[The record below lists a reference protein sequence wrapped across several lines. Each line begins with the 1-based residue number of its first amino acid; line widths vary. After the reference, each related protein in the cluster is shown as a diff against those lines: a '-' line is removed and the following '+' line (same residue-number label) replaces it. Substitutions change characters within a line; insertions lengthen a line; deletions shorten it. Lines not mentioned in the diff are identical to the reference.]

1 LQILAKPAKAGK
13 VLYTGVKQVVSRMD
27 WYSSLADELLKP
39 DNIKKDE
46 RLKKVRLE
54 LEKRI
59 LDLYEALLFYQIKS
73 VCYYY
78 RNQFLVF
85 MRGFVDLDDWK
96 GELEAVTVAEETL
109 RQDSKQYN
117 EEHIKGLFERMLKTA
132 IDQAELQRETERE
145 KEERECLRGLFG
157 IDPRKQIQALKD
169 QKDPLVDDSYKWVLA
184 TDEYKSFVDWEDPAA
199 SSLLWINGQAGTGK
213 TMLLIGI
220 IQELTNK
227 HLSSPEAPDLSYFF
241 CQGTNDQLDNG
252 TAALRGLV
260 WLLVLQQPHLIT
272 HLRKAYRPSG
282 EKVFDGTFAFQTLS
296 ELLKW
301 MLEDEEL
308 NPVFLIIDALDECDE
323 KTRPLLIDTVLSTN
337 RTPSKVKWLVSSRP
351 LPEIEINMTGARTST
366 KRVLKLDEHNLE
378 RPINAY
384 IDYKVVQLR
393 DKGHDKDPVD
403 AAAAKLRERAGNTF
417 LWVWL
422 VCKELMGARDR
433 AWPGILK
440 TVPDDLTELYNY
452 LFERIETLKRKI
464 DSEDCK
470 RVLAA
475 ATLAYRPL
483 TLSEVGIL
491 TDLSE
496 KEAREAVE
504 LCGSFLTVRSDTAY
518 LIHQSAQDY
527 LSEHYRKL
535 DDIAPNM
542 AHLAIFKQC
551 LKGMMG
557 TLKRNIYELPN
568 LGITSREVRTPSP
581 DPLRS
586 VRYACRYWVQ
596 HLEQSKSSINDQGEV
611 YRFLRNHFLHWL
623 EALSLIGVMSES
635 FALVGALQS
644 LIAVSHFIKRP
655 YACTYTNS
663 TYLAGWKY
671 RIITLSLRCK
681 VVCPAKWRDS

>member
-1 LQILAKPAKAGK
+1 LQILAKPVKASK
-13 VLYTGVKQVVSRMD
+13 VLYIGVKQVISRMD

-46 RLKKVRLE
+46 RLKKVHLE
-54 LEKRI
+54 LKKRI

-96 GELEAVTVAEETL
+96 GELEAVTAAEETL

-117 EEHIKGLFERMLKTA
+117 EEHIKNLFERMLKTA
-132 IDQAELQRETERE
+132 IDQAGLQREIEQE

-169 QKDPLVDDSYKWVLA
+169 QKDPLVDDSFKWVLA
-184 TDEYKSFVDWEDPAA
+184 TDEYKSFVDWENPAA
-199 SSLLWINGQAGTGK
+199 PNLLWINGQAGTGK

-220 IQELTNK
+220 IQELTSK

-241 CQGTNDQLDNG
+241 CQGTNHQLDNG
-252 TAALRGLV
+252 AAALRGLV

-272 HLRKAYRPSG
+272 HVRQAYRPSG
-282 EKVFDGTFAFQTLS
+282 EKAFDGIFAFQALS
-296 ELLKW
+296 ELLQR

-323 KTRPLLIDTVLSTN
+323 KTRPLLIGTVLSTN
-337 RTPSKVKWLVSSRP
+337 RTSSKVKWLVSSRP
-351 LPEIEINMTGARTST
+351 LPEIEKNMTGAGTSS

-393 DKGHDKDPVD
+393 DKGHDKDPVNV
-403 AAAAKLRERAGNTF
+403 AAARLRERAGNTF

-433 AWPGILK
+433 AWPGILE

-452 LFERIETLKRKI
+452 LFERIETLKWKI

-475 ATLAYRPL
+475 ATFAYRPL
-483 TLSEVGIL
+483 ALSEVGIL
-491 TDLSE
+491 ADLPSE

-518 LIHQSAQDY
+518 LIHQSAQEY
-527 LSEHYRKL
+527 LSEHYRKP
-535 DDIAPNM
+535 DDVAPNM
-542 AHLAIFKQC
+542 AHLAIFEQC

-557 TLKRNIYELPN
+557 TLKRNIYELPY
-568 LGITSREVRTPSP
+568 LGIASPEVRIPSP

-586 VRYACRYWVQ
+586 VRYACRYWVH
-596 HLEQSKSSINDQGEV
+596 HLEQSKTNINDQSRV
-611 YRFLRNHFLHWL
+611 YNFLQKHFLHWL

-635 FALVGALQS
+635 FALVGTLQS
-644 LIAVSHFIKRP
+644 LILVSHSIKCP
-655 YACTYTNS
+655 YACTYTKS
-663 TYLAGWKY
+663 TYSAGWKY
-671 RIITLSLRCK
+671 RTITLPLRRK
-681 VVCPAKWRDS
+681 VVCPAK